1 MDNKNIAK
9 ILYEIANML
18 EIQDVEFKP
27 RAYRRAAQ
35 SIESLQENITR
46 YYNEDKLEDIPGV
59 GRHIAEKLK
68 ELIKT
73 GKLGYYENLKKE
85 LPIDFE
91 SLTRVEGIGP
101 KKIKALYKNLKI
113 KNLQDLKKAAE
124 QGKVKNLEGF
134 GEKTEREILESV
146 EFAKKSESR
155 ILLGQ
160 ALPEAE
166 KIRHFLEQSKYAG
179 KVEIA
184 GSVRRMKET
193 IGDLDILITSK
204 YPGKLMDYFTKA
216 KFIKKI
222 LGKGATKSSVILD
235 SGLQIDVR
243 VIDNESFGSAMQ
255 YFIGSKEHNI
265 AVRKIAIKKGLKL
278 SEYGVFK
285 GSKKIAGATE
295 ESVYKALGL
304 RYMDPEIRENSGEI
318 EASLKNK
325 LPKLINYN
333 EIKGDLQM
341 HTKYSDGSNTI
352 MEMAE
357 KAKKLNYKYIGI
369 TDHVGNLRIAG
380 ALSKKEIAKQHDE
393 INNMNKRLSSFT
405 ILKGCE
411 ANIKDNG
418 ELDLDNETLKRFD
431 FVIASIH
438 SGLKNSREKATARI
452 LKAMENR
459 YVNIIAHPT
468 GRLINKRKGYE
479 LDFKKIF
486 DKSNKTNTFLEIN
499 AFPDR
504 LDLNSI
510 NIREAI
516 NHKCRLAINTDAHN
530 IEHLDFMRY
539 GIGTARK
546 GWAEAKDII
555 NTKSLN
561 ELLKA
566 IKK

>member
-1 MDNKNIAK
+1 MDNKKIAK
-9 ILYEIANML
+9 ILYEIADML

-73 GKLGYYENLKKE
+73 GKLEYYENLKKE

-184 GSVRRMKET
+184 GSIRRMKET

>member
-1 MDNKNIAK
+1 MDNKKIAK
-9 ILYEIANML
+9 ILYEIADML

-73 GKLGYYENLKKE
+73 GKLEYYENLKKE

-304 RYMDPEIRENSGEI
+304 RWMDPEIRENSGEI

>member
-546 GWAEAKDII
+546 GWAESKDII

>member
-1 MDNKNIAK
+1 
-9 ILYEIANML
+9 
-18 EIQDVEFKP
+18 
-27 RAYRRAAQ
+27 
-35 SIESLQENITR
+35 
-46 YYNEDKLEDIPGV
+46 
-59 GRHIAEKLK
+59 
-68 ELIKT
+68 
-73 GKLGYYENLKKE
+73 
-85 LPIDFE
+85 
-91 SLTRVEGIGP
+91 
-101 KKIKALYKNLKI
+101 
-113 KNLQDLKKAAE
+113 
-124 QGKVKNLEGF
+124 
-134 GEKTEREILESV
+134 
-146 EFAKKSESR
+146 
-155 ILLGQ
+155 
-160 ALPEAE
+160 
-166 KIRHFLEQSKYAG
+166 
-179 KVEIA
+179 
-184 GSVRRMKET
+184 
-193 IGDLDILITSK
+193 
-204 YPGKLMDYFTKA
+204 
-216 KFIKKI
+216 
-222 LGKGATKSSVILD
+222 
-235 SGLQIDVR
+235 
-243 VIDNESFGSAMQ
+243 
-255 YFIGSKEHNI
+255 
-265 AVRKIAIKKGLKL
+265 
-278 SEYGVFK
+278 
-285 GSKKIAGATE
+285 
-295 ESVYKALGL
+295 
-304 RYMDPEIRENSGEI
+304 
-318 EASLKNK
+318 
-325 LPKLINYN
+325 
-333 EIKGDLQM
+333 M

-479 LDFKKIF
+479 LDFEKIF

-546 GWAEAKDII
+546 GWAESKDII

>member
-1 MDNKNIAK
+1 MDNKKIAK
-9 ILYEIANML
+9 ILYEIADML

-124 QGKVKNLEGF
+124 QGNVKNLEGF
-134 GEKTEREILESV
+134 GEKIEREILESV

-166 KIRHFLEQSKYAG
+166 KIRHFLEQSRYAG

-184 GSVRRMKET
+184 GSIRRMKET

-393 INNMNKRLSSFT
+393 INKMNKRLSSFT

-411 ANIKDNG
+411 ANIKENG

-479 LDFKKIF
+479 LDFEKIF

>member
-1 MDNKNIAK
+1 MDNKKIAK
-9 ILYEIANML
+9 ILYEIADML

-73 GKLGYYENLKKE
+73 GKLEYYENLKKE

-91 SLTRVEGIGP
+91 SLARVEGIGP

-166 KIRHFLEQSKYAG
+166 KIRHFLEQSKYAS

-184 GSVRRMKET
+184 GSIRRMKET

-255 YFIGSKEHNI
+255 YFIGSKENNI

-304 RYMDPEIRENSGEI
+304 RWMDPEIRENSGEI

-516 NHKCRLAINTDAHN
+516 NHKCRMVINTDAHN